1 MRRLHVRLAPLLL
14 VSAGLGCSRAP
25 APSASASASASSPP
39 APAAS
44 ASSAAI
50 TNAGDA
56 GARASAKSTPP
67 NLLQLVPAKVAV
79 SSTVANPRDFP
90 EHLMDGRADTAW
102 NSRTGDL
109 KGAIDFRVPNDAHV
123 DAVLLTVGFDKRSAQ
138 GDLFTMNQ
146 RVKRV
151 RVSKENGHGVY
162 VAVREMGLDTNE
174 RGLQSIPVDASGGD
188 FRVEILETVAG
199 TKPEWRELAISEMR
213 VVGKP
218 GAERRKAG
226 EALRIVVGSLDE
238 LPKSMTTVPLG
249 FSRAGAKDVATLC
262 ATYVASSKAALA
274 PLRKDLESGMLD
286 ATIDPLPV
294 WNEPFCREVP
304 FKGTFDAHG
313 DAKWKSVRAVRAGFG
328 TSDAFWLV
336 AELPRGFVL
345 TPIGWDDKGA
355 NPTGCPSVFVASDV
369 PEVRVDAG
377 FLVAVVD
384 GTRVVLGNPPPTGPN
399 EDGTVEGLVRGA
411 TWCKDDGTCEAWDPQ
426 YQEALAIKTQPSRNG
441 RVPWAQLAWKNAYP
455 FKIGADGVLHP
466 QGR

>member
-1 MRRLHVRLAPLLL
+1 
-14 VSAGLGCSRAP
+14 
-25 APSASASASASSPP
+25 
-39 APAAS
+39 
-44 ASSAAI
+44 
-50 TNAGDA
+50 
-56 GARASAKSTPP
+56 
-67 NLLQLVPAKVAV
+67 
-79 SSTVANPRDFP
+79 
-90 EHLMDGRADTAW
+90 MDGRADTAW

-109 KGAIDFRVPNDAHV
+109 QGAIDFRVPKDARI
-123 DAVLLTVGFDKRSAQ
+123 DAVLLTVGFDKRSQQ

-162 VAVREMGLDTNE
+162 VAVRETSLDINE
-174 RGLQSIPVDASGGD
+174 RGLQSIPVDQGGGD
-188 FRVEILETVAG
+188 FRVDVLETVAG
-199 TKPEWRELAISEMR
+199 TKPEWRELAISEMC

-226 EALRIVVGSLDE
+226 EALRIAVGSLDE
-238 LPKSMTTVPLG
+238 LPKSMATLPLG
-249 FSRAGAKDVATLC
+249 FSAAGSKDVAALC
-262 ATYVASSKAALA
+262 ATYVASSKPAFEQEK
-274 PLRKDLESGMLD
+274 KDVESGMLG
-286 ATIDPLPV
+286 ATIDQLPV

-304 FKGTFDAHG
+304 FRGTFDARG
-313 DAKWKSVRAVRAGFG
+313 DVTWKSVRAVRAGYG
-328 TSDAFWLV
+328 TSDAFRLV
-336 AELPRGFVL
+336 AELSRGFIL
-345 TPIGWDDKGA
+345 TPIVWDDKGA
-355 NPTGCPSVFVASDV
+355 NLTGCPSVFVASDV

-411 TWCKDDGTCEAWDPQ
+411 TWCKDDGSCEAWDPQ

-441 RVPWAQLAWKNAYP
+441 RVPWSQLAWKNAYP

>member
-1 MRRLHVRLAPLLL
+1 
-14 VSAGLGCSRAP
+14 
-25 APSASASASASSPP
+25 
-39 APAAS
+39 
-44 ASSAAI
+44 
-50 TNAGDA
+50 
-56 GARASAKSTPP
+56 
-67 NLLQLVPAKVAV
+67 LQLVPAKVAV

-109 KGAIDFRVPNDAHV
+109 TGAIHFRVPKDAHV
-123 DAVLLTVGFDKRSAQ
+123 DAVLMTVGFDKKSRE

-151 RVSKENGHGVY
+151 RVAKENGHGVY
-162 VAVREMGLDTNE
+162 LPLREASLDIDE
-174 RGLQSIPVDASGGD
+174 RGLQSIPVDSSGGD
-188 FRVEILETVAG
+188 FRVEVLETVAG
-199 TKPEWRELAISEMR
+199 TKPEWRELALSEMR

-218 GAERRKAG
+218 GAERRKPG
-226 EALRIVVGSLDE
+226 EPLRIVVGSLDE

-249 FSRAGAKDVATLC
+249 FSGTGAKDIAALC
-262 ATYVASSKAALA
+262 AAYVASSRPAFEQEK
-274 PLRKDLESGMLD
+274 KDVESGMLGM
-286 ATIDPLPV
+286 TIDQLDT

-304 FKGTFDAHG
+304 FKGTFDNHG
-313 DAKWKSVRAVRAGFG
+313 DARWKSVHAVRAGYG
-328 TSDAFWLV
+328 TSDAFRLV
-336 AELPRGFVL
+336 AELPRGFVI
-345 TPIGWDDKGA
+345 TAISWDDKGA
-355 NPTGCPSVFVASDV
+355 NLTGCPSVFVATDV

-411 TWCKDDGTCEAWDPQ
+411 TWCKDDGSCEAWDPQ

-441 RVPWAQLAWKNAYP
+441 RVPWAQLAWKNVYP

-466 QGR
+466 QGQ